1 MRFFLEL
8 FISGVSIGALY
19 GIVALGFVI
28 LFKSA
33 TILNFAHG
41 QFLMLGAYLGMTLMV
56 TADLSFVPA
65 LFAVAAIMAVFG
77 ALIHFGLVRWMVG
90 APLFSVVLL
99 TIGISIVI
107 QAGVL
112 IAYGPTVHPGLTAL
126 PQGHV
131 SISGITIGHVN
142 LIIFGA
148 ALGFALLFFLFFRY
162 TRLGLQTRALT
173 ENLEG
178 AAAMGVNTNVIYA
191 VAWASAAL
199 LAGSA
204 GVFYSNSI
212 AIIDLSLPA
221 IGLRAFPAAIVGGLD
236 SMKGALV
243 GGLLVGV
250 IEQLAVGYLGAEWQD
265 VAAYGTMFVVLMVRP
280 YGFFGS
286 PEIVRV

>member
-1 MRFFLEL
+1 MRALVISCTAPGSTAIASDEVLATELAAHDVDFL
-8 FISGVSIGALY
+8 GVS
-19 GIVALGFVI
+19 
-28 LFKSA
+28 
-33 TILNFAHG
+33 
-41 QFLMLGAYLGMTLMV
+41 
-56 TADLSFVPA
+56 
-65 LFAVAAIMAVFG
+65 
-77 ALIHFGLVRWMVG
+77 
-90 APLFSVVLL
+90 LL
-99 TIGISIVI
+99 TDQEAAQFRLDADFMAERMHGVIASAPADIPLGLIG
-107 QAGVL
+107 
-112 IAYGPTVHPGLTAL
+112 YGTTVHPGLTAL
-126 PQGHV
+126 PQGHF
-131 SISGITIGHVN
+131 SISGISIGHVN
-142 LIIFGA
+142 LIIFAA
-148 ALGFALLFFLFFRY
+148 ALGFALLFFLFFKY

-178 AAAMGVNTNVIYA
+178 AAAMGVNTDVIYA

-221 IGLRAFPAAIVGGLD
+221 IGLRAFPAAIIGGLD

-265 VAAYGTMFVVLMVRP
+265 VAAYGTMFVVLMIRP
-280 YGFFGS
+280 YGLFGS